1 MINDCIA
8 EGVWPDFL
16 KIESV
21 TPVPKVN
28 NPQSANNL
36 RKIAGLPNLSKVM
49 EKIIVKYLVEDMRA
63 KLDLCQYANQA
74 NQSINHYLIKLVD
87 KVLSVLDGSTK
98 GEHTAVIATLVDWSK
113 DFDRQDPTLAIKNF

>member
-28 NPQSANNL
+28 NAQSANNL

-49 EKIIVKYLVEDMRA
+49 EKIIVEYLVEDMRA

-113 DFDRQDPTLAIKNF
+113 DFDRQDPTLTIKNF

>member
-1 MINDCIA
+1 
-8 EGVWPDFL
+8 
-16 KIESV
+16 
-21 TPVPKVN
+21 
-28 NPQSANNL
+28 
-36 RKIAGLPNLSKVM
+36 M
-49 EKIIVKYLVEDMRA
+49 EKIIVEYLVEDMRA